1 MVKNPPVNAGDAVS
15 VPGVEDPLEEDMET
29 DSNSLTWEIPWNVA
43 ESDMTEH
50 TSRRVLFPCY
60 KRGNGGLMSQWPDTP
75 CDHLFSSS
83 CTRFLPPLGHWGV
96 CAHLLDPPSPDQ
108 IQFTFQSLIKMSPS

>member
-1 MVKNPPVNAGDAVS
+1 MTTNYASRLVLGVEVRCVNAVTSEVGASQELQVVKNPPVNAGDAVS

-29 DSNSLTWEIPWNVA
+29 NSNSLTWEIPWNVA

-50 TSRRVLFPCY
+50 TSRRVLVPCY

-75 CDHLFSSS
+75 CDHLF
-83 CTRFLPPLGHWGV
+83 
-96 CAHLLDPPSPDQ
+96 
-108 IQFTFQSLIKMSPS
+108 